1 MQRVTAGELGHN
13 EPMPATANTPES
25 NSRAALRTD
34 RLRLDLPQPSDAAAV
49 LAIAGDPR
57 AVEHNPSDLVS
68 DLAEAEELVGRWI
81 QHWERRG
88 FGYWCVREAERAP
101 VVGYCGLKS
110 MLAREQPVLNLI
122 YRFHP
127 DVWGQG
133 YATEAAR
140 AAVSSARTDQP
151 GATILARVRP
161 DNLASRAVALKAGL
175 SRDPALD
182 EEGEDGPD
190 LAFTTT
196 ARSSRQATT
205 GTDDDH

>member
-1 MQRVTAGELGHN
+1 MD
-13 EPMPATANTPES
+13 PPAP
-25 NSRAALRTD
+25 D
-34 RLRLDLPQPSDAAAV
+34 DAAAV
-49 LAIAGDPR
+49 WAIAGDPR
-57 AVEHNPSDLVS
+57 AVEHNPSDLIGTR
-68 DLAEAEELVGRWI
+68 AEADQLVGRWI
-81 QHWERRG
+81 QHWERHG
-88 FGYWCVREAERAP
+88 FGYWCVRQIGRSRL
-101 VVGYCGLKS
+101 VGYCGVKR
-110 MLAREQPVLNLI
+110 MLAHERPVLNLI

-140 AAVSSARTDQP
+140 AAVSWARTDQP

-182 EEGEDGPD
+182 EDGEDGLD

-196 ARSSRQATT
+196 ARLSRQATT